1 MPPLSL
7 RFGRRARPSAFAL
20 ALVAAALAGACAT
33 PAYYAQAVGGQWELW
48 RKARPIAEIRDD
60 ANAAP
65 ALKNT
70 LATVERIRAFASS
83 DLALPA
89 NGSYTRYVDLRRP
102 YVVWNVFAAAAL
114 STQLKEWCFPIAGC
128 VGYRGYFAEQ
138 DAKSLAAELRNQGYD
153 VYVGGVPAYSTLG
166 WFNDPVLNTFTHY
179 PETEIARLI
188 FHELAHQLTYVADD
202 SEFNESF
209 ASAVETVGVE
219 RWLAHHGSP
228 AKQAAFD
235 RAQRYRQD
243 FSRLVLKYRDRLQS
257 LYESNLSSV
266 EKLHSKTLV
275 LSELKNEYQR
285 IKEVQWS
292 GYRGYDRWFGQDIN
306 NATLASIGLY
316 NRLVPAF
323 RALLAENGDDLPRF
337 YAAVKRLGAL
347 PKDARQVRL
356 SALLERSSP
365 ANPTAHSQ
373 APDARLAGND

>member
-1 MPPLSL
+1 MQPLSL

-89 NGSYTRYVDLRRP
+89 NGSYTRYADLRRP

-114 STQLKEWCFPIAGC
+114 STELKEWCFPIAGC

-166 WFNDPVLNTFTHY
+166 WFDDPVLNTFTHY

-188 FHELAHQLTYVADD
+188 FHELAHQLTYVEDD

-266 EKLHSKTLV
+266 EKLHSKTLA
-275 LSELKNEYQR
+275 LSELKDEYQR
-285 IKEVQWS
+285 IKQKQWN
-292 GYRGYDRWFGQDIN
+292 GYRGYDRWFDQDIN

-356 SALLERSSP
+356 AALLERSAP
-365 ANPTAHSQ
+365 ANPAAHIQ
-373 APDARLAGND
+373 APGARLAGND

>member
-1 MPPLSL
+1 MQPLSR
-7 RFGRRARPSAFAL
+7 RFWRRPRPAAFTL
-20 ALVAAALAGACAT
+20 AVVAAALAGACAT

-60 ANAAP
+60 ARAAP

-89 NGSYTRYVDLRRP
+89 NGSYTRYADVQRP
-102 YVVWNVFAAAAL
+102 YVVWNVYAAEAL

-138 DAKSLAAELRNQGYD
+138 DAKLLAAELHRQGYD
-153 VYVGGVPAYSTLG
+153 VYIGGVPAYSTLG
-166 WFNDPVLNTFTHY
+166 WFDDPVLNTFAHY

-188 FHELAHQLTYVADD
+188 FHELAHQLTYVEDD
-202 SEFNESF
+202 TEFNESF
-209 ASAVETVGVE
+209 ASTVETVGVE
-219 RWLAHHGSP
+219 RWLARHGSP

-243 FSRLVLKYRDRLQS
+243 FSRLVLKCRDRLQS

-266 EKLHSKTLV
+266 EKLHSKAQV
-275 LSELKNEYQR
+275 LSDLKDEYQR
-285 IKEVQWS
+285 IKQEQWS
-292 GYRGYDRWFGQDIN
+292 GYSGYDRWFGQDIN

-316 NRLVPAF
+316 NQLVPAF

-337 YAAVKRLGAL
+337 YAAVKRLAAL
-347 PKDARQVRL
+347 PKDARQLRL
-356 SALLERSSP
+356 GELLERSAP
-365 ANPTAHSQ
+365 ANAAAHGP
-373 APDARLAGND
+373 APGTRLVGND

>member
-1 MPPLSL
+1 MQLLSF
-7 RFGRRARPSAFAL
+7 RFRRRPRPSAFAL
-20 ALVAAALAGACAT
+20 ALGAAALAGACAT
-33 PAYYAQAVGGQWELW
+33 PTYYAQAVGGQWELW
-48 RKARPIAEIRDD
+48 RKARPIAEVRDD
-60 ANAAP
+60 AKAAP

-70 LATVERIRAFASS
+70 LAIVERIRAFASS

-89 NGSYTRYVDLRRP
+89 NGSYTRYADLRRP
-102 YVVWNVFAAAAL
+102 YVVWNVFAADAL

-166 WFNDPVLNTFTHY
+166 WFDDPVLNTFTHY

-188 FHELAHQLTYVADD
+188 FHELAHQLTYVEDD
-202 SEFNESF
+202 TEFNESF

-243 FSRLVLKYRDRLQS
+243 FSRLVLKYRDRLHS

-266 EKLHSKTLV
+266 EKLHSKAQV
-275 LSELKNEYQR
+275 LSDLKDEYQR
-285 IKEVQWS
+285 IKEKQWN
-292 GYRGYDRWFGQDIN
+292 GYSGYDRWFGQDIN

-323 RALLAENGDDLPRF
+323 LALLAKNGDDLARF
-337 YAAVKRLGAL
+337 YAAVRHLAAL
-347 PKDARQVRL
+347 PKDARQIRL
-356 SALLERSSP
+356 SELLERSAPANAAAHSP
-365 ANPTAHSQ
+365 APG
-373 APDARLAGND
+373 ARLVGND

>member
-1 MPPLSL
+1 MQPLS
-7 RFGRRARPSAFAL
+7 RRYRRLLGPSAFAL
-20 ALVAAALAGACAT
+20 ALAATVLAGACAT
-33 PAYYAQAVGGQWELW
+33 PSYYAQAVGGQWELW
-48 RKARPIAEIRDD
+48 RKARPIAEIRSD

-89 NGSYTRYVDLRRP
+89 DGSYTRYADLQRP
-102 YVVWNVFAAAAL
+102 YVVWNVFAAEVL
-114 STQLKEWCFPIAGC
+114 STQPKEWCFPIAGC
-128 VGYRGYFAEQ
+128 VGYRGYFAEP
-138 DAKSLAAELRNQGYD
+138 DAKSLAAELRGRGYD

-166 WFNDPVLNTFTHY
+166 WFADPVLNTFTHY

-188 FHELAHQLTYVADD
+188 FHELAHQLTYVEDD
-202 SEFNESF
+202 TEFNESF
-209 ASAVETVGVE
+209 ASAVETVGIE
-219 RWLAHHGSP
+219 RWLVRHGNP

-243 FSRLVLKYRDRLQS
+243 FSRLVLKVRDRLQ
-257 LYESNLSSV
+257 LVYASNLSRA
-266 EKLHSKTLV
+266 EKLRSKGGV
-275 LSELKNEYQR
+275 LSELKDEYQR
-285 IKEVQWS
+285 IKQEQWN

-323 RALLAENGDDLPRF
+323 RALLAESGDDLPRF
-337 YAAVKRLGAL
+337 YAAVRRLGTL

-356 SALLERSSP
+356 AALLERP
-365 ANPTAHSQ
+365 ASANHG
-373 APDARLAGND
+373 ARSVGSR